1 MRVFVYKL
9 NLRNKKLLPF
19 YLSPLAPRYGT
30 WRCPYSGIG
39 LVCVFGILCRS
50 NLWYRLVSCGSAS
63 SPTVIEGQPTDF
75 GLLYYVHVV
84 RIHIPAPL
92 ISSSVRPVIFL
103 MRESSN
109 PSACKFLA
117 VSNFPFCIPF

>member
-1 MRVFVYKL
+1 MGREDVPTRGSEWFVYL
-9 NLRNKKLLPF
+9 EF
-19 YLSPLAPRYGT
+19 CVGVIY
-30 WRCPYSGIG
+30 GIG
-39 LVCVFGILCRS
+39 WFP
-50 NLWYRLVSCGSAS
+50 CGSAS
-63 SPTVIEGQPTDF
+63 SPTVIEGQPTGF

-84 RIHIPAPL
+84 RIHIPAPP

-117 VSNFPFCIPF
+117 VSNFPT